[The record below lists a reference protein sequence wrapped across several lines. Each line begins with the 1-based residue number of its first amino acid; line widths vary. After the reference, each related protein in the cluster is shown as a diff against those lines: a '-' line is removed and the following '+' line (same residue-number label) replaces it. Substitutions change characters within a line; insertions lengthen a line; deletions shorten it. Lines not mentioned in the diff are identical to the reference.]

1 MAQSYWPKKIP
12 DVSRPFESYLK
23 KVGTTIPTDSLTFFS
38 LKISKSPGYDE
49 ISFNVIKN
57 CFSEINM
64 LLKYLFEM
72 SLESAI
78 FPDKLK
84 FFRVIPLFKA
94 GDLANISNYRP
105 LSVLPC
111 FSKSLSELYT
121 TVCINIQ
128 QQKKFE
134 TLNSLVF
141 KQAIQQS
148 TQLSSYNPGQNV

>member
-1 MAQSYWPKKIP
+1 
-12 DVSRPFESYLK
+12 
-23 KVGTTIPTDSLTFFS
+23 
-38 LKISKSPGYDE
+38 
-49 ISFNVIKN
+49 
-57 CFSEINM
+57 M

-78 FPDKLK
+78 FPDNLK

-128 QQKKFE
+128 QQKKF
-134 TLNSLVF
+134 
-141 KQAIQQS
+141 
-148 TQLSSYNPGQNV
+148 

>member
-1 MAQSYWPKKIP
+1 MN
-12 DVSRPFESYLK
+12 RRYL
-23 KVGTTIPTDSLTFFS
+23 VNLDSLTINEVKKTFFS
-38 LKISKSPGYDE
+38 LKINKSPGYDE

-105 LSVLPC
+105 ISILPC
-111 FSKSLSELYT
+111 FSKILE
-121 TVCINIQ
+121 
-128 QQKKFE
+128 
-134 TLNSLVF
+134 
-141 KQAIQQS
+141 
-148 TQLSSYNPGQNV
+148 